1 MLLLRLLAV
10 CPIWGI
16 LAAWLTKKHVKVLVP
31 KELTIA

>member
-1 MLLLRLLAV
+1 MLLLRLLVA
-10 CPIWGI
+10 CHTLDT